1 MRERKGVDLDWRGSR
16 EELEL
21 VEGSKKVSN
30 IYWIKQN
37 LFLIKETGEKKLHLL
52 NPMTPWYHFVVYN

>member
-16 EELEL
+16 EELG
-21 VEGSKKVSN
+21 VVKGSKKLSN

-37 LFLIKETGEKKLHLL
+37 LFLINEKKRGKTSFTQPNDTLVSFCSL
-52 NPMTPWYHFVVYN
+52 